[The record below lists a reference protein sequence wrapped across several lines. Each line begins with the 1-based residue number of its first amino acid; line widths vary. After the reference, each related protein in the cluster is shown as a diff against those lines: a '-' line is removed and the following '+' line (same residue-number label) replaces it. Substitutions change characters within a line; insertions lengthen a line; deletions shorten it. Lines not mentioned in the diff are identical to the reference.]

1 MLKAHMDFKIARRLR
16 TEVST
21 CKFHWSQAIIKNAK
35 KHHLW
40 TRFLTDLKFRQTILM
55 FCALDFIP
63 PDDVAYA
70 FEVLR
75 EWACEQWT
83 YDSNLIAFIRY
94 VKDTYIGHSGKKPC
108 FQFLCGIITNS
119 KLPHNQNL
127 IFQGSFSDNF
137 SSVIEIEHLS
147 LFMTEKNC

>member
-1 MLKAHMDFKIARRLR
+1 MLKAHMDFKIARHLR
-16 TEVST
+16 TVVST

-75 EWACEQWT
+75 EWACEQWK

-94 VKDTYIGHSGKKPC
+94 VKDTYIGHSGKKAMFPIPLWNHY
-108 FQFLCGIITNS
+108 Q
-119 KLPHNQNL
+119 Q
-127 IFQGSFSDNF
+127 
-137 SSVIEIEHLS
+137 
-147 LFMTEKNC
+147 